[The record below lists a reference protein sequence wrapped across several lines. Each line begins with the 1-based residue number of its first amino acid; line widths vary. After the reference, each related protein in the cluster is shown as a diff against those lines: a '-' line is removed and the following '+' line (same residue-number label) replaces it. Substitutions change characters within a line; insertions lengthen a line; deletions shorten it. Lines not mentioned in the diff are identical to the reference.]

1 MNERQKN
8 ILRIL
13 YVTDNGKGVQTNALL
28 KILKKTNALGA
39 NDKTLS
45 KDLKDLV
52 EDKKI
57 AKKPLGEKSSH
68 GILYVPLIE
77 TSIMLYLE
85 HLHENFLKI
94 FRYSLK
100 TVDKSKYE
108 ELLRMFLNMLV
119 LRHAEIIQIILLKK
133 NGIVIYQIA
142 NIILTEKLIEFKK
155 IIDQKLTKTNIKN
168 ICKNISNHDTSLDDQ
183 TQLIALLNKFQIKLP
198 QELKNEYV
206 WVSSDI
212 GRIISNKLQ
221 HESYDTFTMAS
232 IEDIIHTENNNYVAN
247 IINNLTNNFSKQNP
261 HKDIQMI
268 MDEKIL
274 FFVPYDNI
282 YKRTK
287 NDPTPEE
294 LTDDKQKMIFFHK
307 YLSSLSDIQQKKV
320 KNLISHYA
328 KRKKELEQIQKSLP
342 PNLIN

>member
-1 MNERQKN
+1 
-8 ILRIL
+8 
-13 YVTDNGKGVQTNALL
+13 LL

-100 TVDKSKYE
+100 TVDKSKHE
-108 ELLRMFLNMLV
+108 ELLKMFLNILV
-119 LRHAEIIQIILLKK
+119 LRYKEIIQVILLEK

-142 NIILTEKLIEFKK
+142 NSMFTEQLIEFKK

-168 ICKNISNHDTSLDDQ
+168 ICKNISNHDSRLDDQ
-183 TQLIALLNKFQIKLP
+183 TQLSTLLNKFQIKLP
-198 QELKNEYV
+198 PELRYEYAM
-206 WVSSDI
+206 VSSDI
-212 GRIISNKLQ
+212 GHIVSNELQ
-221 HESYDTFTMAS
+221 HEPYDMVTRQK
-232 IEDIIHTENNNYVAN
+232 IEYIIHTENKNYVKN
-247 IINNLTNNFSKQNP
+247 ILQDLTNDFQKQNP
-261 HKDIQMI
+261 HMHCIRI
-268 MDEKIL
+268 FDEKTL
-274 FFVPYDNI
+274 FFVALDN
-282 YKRTK
+282 KVEFAK
-287 NDPTPEE
+287 NDSTPTE
-294 LTDDKQKMIFFHK
+294 LTKIDDKQNKIFFHK
-307 YLSSLSDIQQKKV
+307 YLSSLSNEQQKKV

-328 KRKKELEQIQKSLP
+328 KRKNELEQIHKSLP
-342 PNLIN
+342 LNLIN